1 MRLRRFKVI
10 PLYTELPLEKLPTM
24 SLKGTSVPSPRRYW
38 PATTLASPRH
48 GANTALSDGLIP
60 EGRKKL
66 SSAGG
71 TNAPAGPTLQ
81 VAIVS
86 GLVKRGCALAKAQ
99 ELARSQFS
107 IRALGF
113 AGFTLIGRLR
123 WCPPVKL

>member
-1 MRLRRFKVI
+1 MRLRRFSVI

-24 SLKGTSVPSPRRYW
+24 SLKGTAVPNPSRYC
-38 PATTLASPRH
+38 PATTLASPAH
-48 GANTALSDGLIP
+48 GANTADSDGFVP

-66 SSAGG
+66 NNAGG

-81 VAIVS
+81 VAIVN
-86 GLVKRGCALAKAQ
+86 GLVNSGWALARAQ
-99 ELARSQFS
+99 ALARSQFS
-107 IRALGF
+107 TIALAL